1 MDFGAVSQI
10 DLTRVT
16 FRLWRRLVRSGSQSK
31 KRLATSRQLA
41 EPAI

>member
-1 MDFGAVSQI
+1 MDFGAVSQT
-10 DLTRVT
+10 DLTIVT

-31 KRLATSRQLA
+31 TRFASSRQLA